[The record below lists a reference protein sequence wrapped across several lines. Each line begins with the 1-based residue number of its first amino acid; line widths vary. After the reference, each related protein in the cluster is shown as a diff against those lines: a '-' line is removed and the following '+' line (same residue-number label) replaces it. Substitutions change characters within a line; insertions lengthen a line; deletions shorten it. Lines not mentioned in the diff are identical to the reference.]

1 MYFFRGI
8 MKVLLLSTA
17 YPYRGGIAHFVETL
31 ARGLANRGDE
41 VQLVTFTRQY
51 PEVLFPGKTQL
62 ETAPPTT
69 DLRITRLLDTINPVS
84 WWKTAR
90 FIAQEKPDVVI
101 LKYWMPFFAPAFGTV
116 VRYLRKRHIPA
127 IVIVDNAIP
136 HEKRWGDWR
145 LSRWL
150 LRACKGLVVMS
161 ASVQK
166 DVEKLGINRPIRLVA
181 HPIYNLFGDPIP
193 KETARERLNLDAEA
207 PVLLFFGFIR
217 RYKGLHILLEAM
229 PWVKAALP
237 NIKLLVA
244 GEFYE
249 EETLYRTQIETL
261 DIGKVVE
268 LHSNY
273 IPNDRVPA
281 YFSATDVVVQPYVTA
296 TQSGVAQ
303 IAFQFDKPT
312 ILTDV
317 GGLAEV
323 VPDGIAGLVVP
334 PENPEALAQAIIRY
348 FHENLSPVLT
358 AGVRHEKAKYDW
370 KHLYSAVDELLE
382 TP

>member
-1 MYFFRGI
+1 

-17 YPYRGGIAHFVETL
+17 YPYRGGITHFVETL
-31 ARGLANRGDE
+31 ARGLINRGDE

-62 ETAPPTT
+62 ETAPPPT
-69 DLRITRLLDTINPVS
+69 DLRITRLLDTLNPVS
-84 WWKTAR
+84 WWKTAQ
-90 FIAQEKPDVVI
+90 FIARENPDLVL

-116 VRYLRKRHIPA
+116 IRHLRKRHIPA

-136 HEKRWGDWR
+136 HEKRWGDWS

-166 DVEKLGINRPIRLVA
+166 DVEKLGVNRPVRLVT
-181 HPIYNLFGDPIP
+181 HPIYNLFGDSIP
-193 KETARERLNLDAEA
+193 LEAARKKLNLNEKT

-217 RYKGLHILLEAM
+217 RYKGLHVLLEAM
-229 PWVKAALP
+229 PLVQNALP
-237 NIKLLVA
+237 DVKLLVA

-249 EETLYRTQIETL
+249 DEAPYRTQIEASN
-261 DIGKVVE
+261 IGNVVE
-268 LHSNY
+268 LHNEY
-273 IPNDRVPA
+273 IPNDRVPV
-281 YFSATDVVVQPYVTA
+281 YFSAADVVVQPYITA

-317 GGLAEV
+317 GGLVEV
-323 VPDGIAGLVVP
+323 VPDGVAGLVVP
-334 PENPEALAQAIIRY
+334 PENPQALAQAIIRF
-348 FHENLSPVLT
+348 FHENLSPILT
-358 AGVRHEKAKYDW
+358 AGVKREKAKYDW
-370 KHLYSAVDELLE
+370 KHLFSAIDELLE